1 MHKTGFGHF
10 LKFGTSDGLDI
21 VYYDSTKCFPA
32 FDNIT
37 RTHAHPVEGSC
48 DANSGLLLPTLEPI
62 EGWGNP
68 TDRRYPEVVH
78 EEN

>member
-37 RTHAHPVEGSC
+37 RSWMIIQMSQNAFFNDSKSQKVFFGHFR
-48 DANSGLLLPTLEPI
+48 DFGLLDWLDIT
-62 EGWGNP
+62 
-68 TDRRYPEVVH
+68 
-78 EEN
+78 